1 MKSILVIEDDKMMAD
16 LIRICLE
23 RDGYRVQV
31 TGDGGEGLELGRKS
45 NVDLIVL
52 DLMLPTMGGFEI
64 IQMLRIESK
73 VPIIMLTAR
82 SAEGDKLQ
90 GLNLGAD
97 DYITKPFSPHELVA
111 RVRTVLRR
119 TYDEQA
125 REGIVQCGDIV
136 VDFMRHETR
145 LKDVPVDLT
154 PKEFSLLAALV
165 KGPGRAFSRLELL
178 ERVFGYNYEGLER
191 ALDAHV
197 TRLRKKIEADPAEPR
212 YILTVYGLGYKL
224 GGVETRKA
232 GATEANRNA

>member
-97 DYITKPFSPHELVA
+97 DYIIFATAKGMIEDKTQAFNLGGDDYITKPFSPHELVA

-165 KGPGRAFSRLELL
+165 LSACSGITTRAWS
-178 ERVFGYNYEGLER
+178 
-191 ALDAHV
+191 APSMP
-197 TRLRKKIEADPAEPR
+197 T
-212 YILTVYGLGYKL
+212 
-224 GGVETRKA
+224 
-232 GATEANRNA
+232 